1 MKYIAA
7 LLVGALSFA
16 SPSHAETPCDFKGV
30 SVGSR
35 MSPPEIMSALGVSQ
49 YKTNPSINYDMALAK
64 KYGLIPAAEI
74 EEWNIGP
81 YCDDKSCA
89 VPYGIRVGN
98 GNGIPVQAFIS
109 FHEGQIIEIVVKFG
123 EMYWDEMLPILD
135 QKYGGNWKVK
145 REDTVVTNFENKKSQ
160 MVQGIY
166 LEHGT
171 NGTNPSTKDHCKI
184 WANNL
189 DLVFEHHDAFGPY
202 HSEVVIHLISKNF

>member
-1 MKYIAA
+1 M
-7 LLVGALSFA
+7 LVGTLFFA
-16 SPSHAETPCDFKGV
+16 TPLLAETPCDFKGV

-35 MSPPEIMSALGVSQ
+35 MSAAEIMSALGVSE
-49 YKTNPSINYDMALAK
+49 YKTNPSKHYDMALVE

-81 YCDDKSCA
+81 YCDDKSCVA
-89 VPYGIRVGN
+89 PYGISVGD
-98 GNGIPVQAFIS
+98 GNGIPVKAFVS
-109 FHEGQIIEIVVKFG
+109 FHDGQIIEIDVTFG
-123 EMYWDEMLPILD
+123 EIFWDQVLPILD

-145 REDTVVTNFENKKSQ
+145 REDTVVTNYENKKSQ
-160 MVQGIY
+160 VVEGIY
-166 LEHGT
+166 LEHVI

-202 HSEVVIHLISKNF
+202 HSEVVIRLISKNF

>member
-1 MKYIAA
+1 MKQIVA
-7 LLVGALSFA
+7 LFIGSFLFI
-16 SPSHAETPCDFKGV
+16 SPSLAETPCDFKGV

-35 MSPPEIMSALGVSQ
+35 MSPAEIMSALGVSQ
-49 YKTNPSINYDMALAK
+49 YKTNPGKHYDMDLVE

-74 EEWNIGP
+74 EERNIGP
-81 YCDDKSCA
+81 FCDDKSCV

-98 GNGIPVQAFIS
+98 GNGIPVKAFVS
-109 FHEGQIIEIVVKFG
+109 FHDGQIIEIVVKFG
-123 EMYWDEMLPILD
+123 EMFWDQVLPILD
-135 QKYGGNWKVK
+135 QKYGGNWNVK
-145 REDTVVTNFENKKSQ
+145 REDTVVTNYETKKSQ

-202 HSEVVIHLISKNF
+202 HSEVVIQLISKNF